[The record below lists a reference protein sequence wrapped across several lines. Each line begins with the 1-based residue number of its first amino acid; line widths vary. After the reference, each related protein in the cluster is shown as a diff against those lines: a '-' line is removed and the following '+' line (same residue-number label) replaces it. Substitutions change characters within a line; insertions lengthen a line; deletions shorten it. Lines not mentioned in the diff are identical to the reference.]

1 MGNNGEE
8 LENKIR
14 GFYLPKDY
22 IRMGILRDGK
32 KLFTVVFSW
41 SKMMLSWSKR
51 MVSWRK
57 VHWVFF
63 SRTKNEVRVREK
75 KLNGLSWRTPSF
87 CWRTTSFCWRRKQM
101 EKVFCHPEVHHPYII
116 MRQITSTDFIFQYSP
131 LFPTPKALFISKPL
145 FSIFCYPDQRHF
157 FYLDFNWFPGTLW

>member
-1 MGNNGEE
+1 MQERNGILNRGWVGNTAAEAGNNGEE
-8 LENKIR
+8 LENKNR

-63 SRTKNEVRVREK
+63 LERRTKFEWE
-75 KLNGLSWRTPSF
+75 
-87 CWRTTSFCWRRKQM
+87 QM

-157 FYLDFNWFPGTLW
+157 FYLDLNWLPGTHW

>member
-1 MGNNGEE
+1 MERSWKI
-8 LENKIR
+8 KIR
-14 GFYLPKDY
+14 VFYLPKDY

-63 SRTKNEVRVREK
+63 LERRTKFEWEKK